1 MPTPTLEEIQQRIK
15 RNYPSPERQA
25 IRKILTW
32 DRETATTIKSSCGT
46 YRICRVFQKG
56 DDAEGFN
63 VTLCATPT
71 APNRHLSG
79 PFLLPRDAREAA
91 QRHADG
97 IPLQADLS

>member
-1 MPTPTLEEIQQRIK
+1 MPTLEDIREKIRRNFPTQAQSDAK
-15 RNYPSPERQA
+15 RQKRLE
-25 IRKILTW
+25 W
-32 DRETATTIKSSCGT
+32 DRESATTIKSSCGT
-46 YRICRVFQKG
+46 YRICRVFHKG

>member
-1 MPTPTLEEIQQRIK
+1 MDEIREKIK
-15 RNYPSPERQA
+15 RNFPTEAQSDAKRQKLLA
-25 IRKILTW
+25 W
-32 DRETATTIKSSCGT
+32 NRETATTIVSQCRT
-46 YRICRVFQKG
+46 YRICRQFVKEDG
-56 DDAEGFN
+56 AEGYFL
-63 VTLCATPT
+63 TLCATPT